1 MTTVRTTLLVSAVA
15 ALLAACGGPDAM
27 DLGTDTQGSHS
38 WGGYHWARTSNPL
51 VLKLGDNVGSQWDSY
66 LNTAE
71 ADWDQSTVLSLSV
84 VAGTSGGRKCS
95 AVAGTVQVCN
105 YTYGNNGWLG
115 IASIWLSSGHISQGT
130 VKMNDT
136 YYNTSTYNT
145 PAWRALVMCQEIG
158 HTFGLDHQDENFD
171 NPNLGTC
178 MDYTSSPDTN
188 QHPNSHDY
196 SMLSSIYGHTD
207 SFNSALSELAPQGN
221 FETEQEWGR
230 KISHGLYV
238 REFGH
243 DMALV
248 TRVVWT
254 NEHRAEMG
262 E

>member
-1 MTTVRTTLLVSAVA
+1 MSLRSILSLSILG

-27 DLGTDTQGSHS
+27 DLATDTQGSHS

-51 VLKLGDNVGSQWDSY
+51 KLKIGDSMSSQWDSY
-66 LNTAE
+66 LSA
-71 ADWDQSTVLSLSV
+71 AVSDWNSSTVLDLTL
-84 VAGTSGGRKCS
+84 VAGSSGGRRCP
-95 AVAGTVQVCN
+95 AVAGTVQTCN

-136 YYNTSTYNT
+136 YYASATYNT
-145 PAWRALVMCQEIG
+145 PAWRQMVVCQEIG

-171 NPNLGTC
+171 NANLGTC
-178 MDYTSSPDTN
+178 MDYTSNPGTN
-188 QHPNSHDY
+188 TKPNSHDY

-207 SFNSALSELAPQGN
+207 SFNGALSTTVPQGN
-221 FETEQEWGR
+221 FEQEGEWGQ
-230 KISHGLYV
+230 KIDHGLYI
-238 REFGH
+238 RDFGN
-243 DMALV
+243 DLKLL
-248 TRVVWT
+248 TKVVWT